1 VQRRFGTPDLP
12 RTAFCPNC
20 HVKITPGTQICSNC
34 NSRICTHCYQIIP
47 SMTATVCPKCGKR
60 DFLKKPLHD
69 IRKETT
75 LNKQAAESFVTE
87 TEYICPI
94 CNDKM
99 VLLPGGTLKCQSRS
113 CGNLLSLKE
122 FLNNQGKGRTVPT
135 PPPDTFGMDIASR
148 REKTSPKFFEVAK
161 EKVRQKMDYE
171 ESLASSKES
180 ATYQEEPTVFQEES
194 KVFQD
199 EPLTTSIETKAP
211 DQYFWKSNK
220 LGKRSGSGS
229 KSREKDW
236 ESSGS
241 SREINIQVPWRKIGI
256 AARFIGLIALIA
268 LVGFGIFTGV
278 RTLIDSN
285 IFDNVSV
292 STPPVSADL
301 AITSLQFDEITQ
313 DTAIISWVTNVP
325 ATGQIEYGISDALGY
340 ATEITSEPATTHS
353 ITVKG
358 LEPETTYHFI
368 AVARTGDNKQVVNS
382 EDSTFTTTAPPDTVP
397 PVITGVDFSNVSD
410 IDAAITWKTDEA
422 ATGKIEY
429 GKTSGKYTDISD
441 PITVPDTEHFV
452 RLAGLS
458 PSTTYHF
465 IIRAVDNG
473 NNEVVSDEMS
483 FTTSAYITE
492 GHDVGDRAIDFTLPA
507 LDDSEVTLSKYRGQI
522 VLINFW
528 FTTCGGCVKE
538 LPYIEEIHQ
547 TWTGNKPLTVLTID
561 IRDFKTNVKKLIDK
575 NGYTFTVLLDTDD
588 TRMWE
593 KYGVTMA
600 PKTFFIDANGVI
612 REIQRGSFRDA
623 DEIREILDSM

>member
-60 DFLKKPLHD
+60 DFLKKPLND
-69 IRKETT
+69 IRMETT
-75 LNKQAAESFVTE
+75 LKKQDTESFVTE
-87 TEYICPI
+87 TEYLCPI
-94 CNDKM
+94 CHDKM

-113 CGNLLSLKE
+113 CGNLVSLKE
-122 FLNNQGKGRTVPT
+122 FLDNQGKARPA
-135 PPPDTFGMDIASR
+135 PPPSRDTFDIDIASR

-171 ESLASSKES
+171 ESLASQKEPV
-180 ATYQEEPTVFQEES
+180 TFHEEPVVYE
-194 KVFQD
+194 D

-211 DQYFWKSNK
+211 DQYFWKSDK

-229 KSREKDW
+229 KGKAKDW
-236 ESSGS
+236 ESSKGT
-241 SREINIQVPWRKIGI
+241 REMNMQVPWRKIGI

-278 RTLIDSN
+278 RALIDSD

-292 STPPVSADL
+292 ATPSLNGEL
-301 AITSLQFDEITQ
+301 AITSMSFDEITQ
-313 DTAIISWVTNVP
+313 DTITLSWETNIP

-340 ATEITSEPATTHS
+340 NTEITGEPATMHS
-353 ITVKG
+353 ITVTG

-382 EDSTFTTTAPPDTVP
+382 EDNTFTTTAPPDTIP
-397 PVITGVDFSNVSD
+397 PVITDVDYSNVSD
-410 IDAAITWKTDEA
+410 VDASITWKTDES
-422 ATGKIEY
+422 ATGTIEF
-429 GKTSGKYTDISD
+429 GKSSGKYTDIGNAVIS
-441 PITVPDTEHFV
+441 PDTEHFV
-452 RLAGLS
+452 RIAGLS
-458 PSTTYHF
+458 PSTTYYF
-465 IIRAVDNG
+465 IIRAVDSS
-473 NNEVVSDEMS
+473 NNEVVSEEMTL
-483 FTTSAYITE
+483 TTSAYIVE
-492 GHDVGDRAIDFTLPA
+492 GHDVGDRAIDFTLPS
-507 LDDSEVTLSKYRGQI
+507 LDGDEVTLSQYRGQI

-561 IRDFKTNVKKLIDK
+561 IRDFKTNVKKLVDK

-600 PKTFFIDANGVI
+600 PKTFFVDANGII
-612 REIQRGSFRDA
+612 RAVQRGSFRNV
-623 DEIREILDSM
+623 DEIAEMLDSM